1 MTQLADID
9 TLLAQVRDEYLRRMT
24 QGHGRLLQQ
33 VEHYTVAH
41 TGKMLRPR
49 LTLLAAATLGSDVLH
64 SRRTL
69 LLAVA
74 VEMLHNASL
83 LHDDVIDRSLTRR
96 GTPSVNARWNNGI
109 AVLVGDYHLAHLM
122 QLLDEVSDAD
132 ASRLINQTVIA
143 MVEAELLQQEVESG
157 KIKDES
163 GKMKDEKGENKPA
176 SANFQHSTFN
186 FQLPTK
192 ETYLAIIDGKTARLF
207 ATAAALG
214 NPAYQHFGLHYG
226 RLFQLRDDLADDE
239 ATPWTEQLIEQEVNI
254 LATMQEKLDISY

>member
-1 MTQLADID
+1 MTQLTDID

-122 QLLDEVSDAD
+122 QLLDEVADAD

-143 MVEAELLQQEVESG
+143 MVEAELLQQEVERG
-157 KIKDES
+157 KI
-163 GKMKDEKGENKPA
+163 KDEKGENKPA
-176 SANFQHSTFN
+176 SANFQHSAFN

-192 ETYLAIIDGKTARLF
+192 ETYLAVIDGKTARLF

-226 RLFQLRDDLADDE
+226 RLFQLRDDLADNE
-239 ATPWTEQLIEQEVNI
+239 ATPWTEQLIEQEEDI